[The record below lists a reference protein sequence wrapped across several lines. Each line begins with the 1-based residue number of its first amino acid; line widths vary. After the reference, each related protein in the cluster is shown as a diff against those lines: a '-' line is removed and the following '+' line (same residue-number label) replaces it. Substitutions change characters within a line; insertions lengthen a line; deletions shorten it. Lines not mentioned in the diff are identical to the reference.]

1 MGGYRGVGKEGGRL
15 LQTSFNRVQFTKKKK
30 KIFFKERPRREAEGG
45 KQKNEKVADKFSGI
59 TGHHYIF

>member
-1 MGGYRGVGKEGGRL
+1 MGREGGRL
-15 LQTSFNRVQFTKKKK
+15 LQTSFNRVQFTQKKPF
-30 KIFFKERPRREAEGG
+30 FFKERPRREAEGG

>member
-1 MGGYRGVGKEGGRL
+1 MGKEGGRL
-15 LQTSFNRVQFTKKKK
+15 LQTSFNRVQFTQKKP
-30 KIFFKERPRREAEGG
+30 FFFLKERPRREAEGG

>member
-1 MGGYRGVGKEGGRL
+1 MGIGVWAGKEGDCCRL
-15 LQTSFNRVQFTKKKK
+15 PLTEFSSPKKNH
-30 KIFFKERPRREAEGG
+30 FFFLKERPRREAEGG